1 MIVEFQN
8 KVEQHLKKIYK
19 NVQLDTRVDIL
30 AKDLIDIIGK
40 DRKFYQREIND
51 EFWSEKDCMLIS
63 YGDSITTNQERPLQ
77 TLNKFIQKKFPET
90 FSIIHI
96 LPFFPYSSDE
106 GFSVKNYYEVY

>member
-40 DRKFYQREIND
+40 DRKFYQL
-51 EFWSEKDCMLIS
+51 SL
-63 YGDSITTNQERPLQ
+63 
-77 TLNKFIQKKFPET
+77 
-90 FSIIHI
+90 IHI
-96 LPFFPYSSDE
+96 
-106 GFSVKNYYEVY
+106 

>member
-40 DRKFYQREIND
+40 DRKFYYREIND

-63 YGDSITTNQERPLQ
+63 YGDSITTNQELSLIHKYPYH
-77 TLNKFIQKKFPET
+77 QKENLK
-90 FSIIHI
+90 
-96 LPFFPYSSDE
+96 
-106 GFSVKNYYEVY
+106 KR

>member
-40 DRKFYQREIND
+40 DRRFYQREISD

-77 TLNKFIQKKFPET
+77 TLNKFIQKKFTNIEY
-90 FSIIHI
+90 SINMSKCHDNMT
-96 LPFFPYSSDE
+96 LT
-106 GFSVKNYYEVY
+106 KCQ